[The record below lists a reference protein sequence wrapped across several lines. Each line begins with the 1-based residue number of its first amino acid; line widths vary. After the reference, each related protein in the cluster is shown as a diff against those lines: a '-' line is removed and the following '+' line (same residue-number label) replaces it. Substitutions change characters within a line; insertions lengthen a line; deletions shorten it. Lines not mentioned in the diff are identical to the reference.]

1 MRRSRAGSS
10 RTPVTA
16 DARIC
21 PRDRRFADFAC
32 RGARTTDPSVAARM
46 EPTTVDTT
54 RPPRTPPELSGSAPR
69 LKIQCAHDPALAA
82 ESSTPVLLIGS
93 RRDCQISLQ
102 SNEVSAVHC
111 AVVNTGREVVVL
123 DLCSRTGV
131 CVNDQPVQVAR
142 LSPGDV
148 LSVGGVRCQVSGESA
163 AADETRSREVPLL
176 NDPLRLSFA
185 GETRELRR
193 LPALVGRRKACDI
206 MVDTPDVS
214 LAHALL
220 LTIDGRPVVFDV
232 GSRSGTYVN
241 QQRIDLAWLADGD
254 VIDIGGE
261 KLTVSWPGPSGPQPA
276 CSADGQAAVDDALR
290 TPVGTVLLDFTAAA
304 PAGTCSAELSELRAL
319 FGAAAQRL
327 AAVHEKIARL
337 AAELTRRE
345 ADVSRHEAAF
355 GERQS
360 AQDRRA
366 AEQDELQ
373 RTLDGR
379 SAELAR
385 AQEELGASRRALDE
399 HRAALEQREAAVA
412 GVEADLAERT
422 RQLAAR
428 EQLAQQT
435 AAQIE
440 HFRRALTDVSSALS
454 GGKPD
459 GPAHAGAF
467 GAERLPG
474 PLIQKPIFPR
484 GPASLAG

>member
-1 MRRSRAGSS
+1 
-10 RTPVTA
+10 
-16 DARIC
+16 
-21 PRDRRFADFAC
+21 
-32 RGARTTDPSVAARM
+32 M

-54 RPPRTPPELSGSAPR
+54 RPPRTPPVLSGSAPR

-131 CVNDQPVQVAR
+131 SVNDQPVQAAR
-142 LSPGDV
+142 LFPGDV
-148 LSVGGVRCQVSGESA
+148 LSVGGVRCQVSGDPA
-163 AADETRSREVPLL
+163 AAAETPSRDAPALHE
-176 NDPLRLSFA
+176 PLRLSFA

-241 QQRIDLAWLADGD
+241 QERIDLAWLADGD

-261 KLTVSWPGPSGPQPA
+261 KLAVNWSGPAGPEPAPA
-276 CSADGQAAVDDALR
+276 CDGQAAVNDALR
-290 TPVGTVLLDFTAAA
+290 TPVGTVLLDFTASAF

-327 AAVHEKIARL
+327 AVVHEKMARL
-337 AAELTRRE
+337 AAGLTQRE
-345 ADVSRHEAAF
+345 ADVSRRETGF
-355 GERQS
+355 GERQG

-366 AEQDELQ
+366 TEQDELQ

-379 SAELAR
+379 AAELAR
-385 AQEELGASRRALDE
+385 AQDELAASQRALDE
-399 HRAALEQREAAVA
+399 QRAALEQREAAVA
-412 GVEADLAERT
+412 RIESELAERVQ
-422 RQLAAR
+422 QLAAR

-454 GGKPD
+454 GAKPD
-459 GPAHAGAF
+459 GAALAGAF
-467 GAERLPG
+467 AAEHLPG
-474 PLIQKPIFPR
+474 PLIQKPIFSR